1 MQDFLAPVK
10 GIVSNF
16 MPWMVCL
23 AIQAKAAASTQSG
36 SIPRLDVVS
45 TEIFLKFAL
54 DAYAILF
61 YMQNIYFRDF

>member
-16 MPWMVCL
+16 IPWMVCL

-45 TEIFLKFAL
+45 NEIVSKFA
-54 DAYAILF
+54 
-61 YMQNIYFRDF
+61 FRFFIKSLLCAPPPQI